1 MSKEANQPDPDW
13 IVALD
18 KPPRDR
24 TRNDLYVI
32 FLRLQK
38 LEAFTN
44 LPSSLFLQIC
54 QCAFYEALDEEVVLF
69 RQGDHGCNWYFVLSG
84 KLECTTTEIK
94 NRKKTFHCK
103 VLSGGANL
111 GQCLLDHRAHS
122 VTVVTKEW
130 CELLRIE
137 KRDLTRLWEVNR
149 PGLEKLLSFRS
160 AEVLQNNGPHAIWKK
175 SQDRQK
181 LNVSDQRS
189 RSPSPQRKSPTA
201 WKPSEKKRLSPSPS
215 IKMSIKKLHHA
226 GFVLR
231 TLILDRSPSLIR
243 DHKVGSRTYR
253 RCMVGSEM
261 VDWILQQSPPSII
274 KCRLHVVGMWQALLE
289 ENALSHVGRELPFA
303 DNHQLYRFQED
314 HLGLESQPNP
324 VEVQR
329 AEEDWIDTLNFLTKI
344 CSDALMRLI
353 LKKPPH
359 DRDVE
364 ELEIIYEELLHIKAL
379 AHLSTMVKREL
390 AKVLIIETIEKEG
403 TTRESRMRELP
414 NAAWF
419 SKALY
424 VKLTYNAKK
433 EDRDPLL
440 IDDNWGCH
448 LSVTFCTASSI
459 VFGDEVAIKA
469 LRVKENVLFHQGDEG
484 YSWYIIL
491 RGSVNV
497 IKYGQGVV
505 CVLNE
510 GDDFGKLALVN
521 DAPRAATIVVREE
534 NCQFLRVDK
543 QDFNRILKNVEA
555 NTVRLKEHGKDV
567 LVLQT
572 VFLNKRTSS
581 PTGNSTVQSTSKT
594 SVNADEDFV
603 IAKKKKVASF
613 VDFWNVVAN
622 SSFSE
627 SGSVRDFLETLT
639 LDAQED
645 TRTNPELQES
655 LTKIQRLVEKLRR
668 DEEYKQ
674 IHTWEVQKQG
684 LSEFRRPSSDAT
696 GSKQRIPIRIH
707 DDAIFRVF
715 CADHTYTTLRTSVT
729 TSVKQIINSVSEK
742 MCLGGHDLVLCE
754 VKSCGERV
762 TFRSD
767 DICITSRLS
776 CNGQIFI
783 SPREHL
789 DALTPLPSQDGPEEG
804 TIAILETLDSRE
816 FAHQLTLYDFE
827 LFKCIHEYELIYSNF
842 GRHNFPGCITANLDL
857 FIRRFNEIQYWV
869 ATEILLAI
877 NMHKRVQLLKKLLK
891 VALYCRDLQNI
902 NAFFAIM
909 MGIGNTAVSRL
920 AQTWEKLPAKFKR
933 LHTELESHMD
943 PTRNHRTYRLWVAK
957 LSPPMIPFMPL
968 LLKDLTF
975 IHDGN
980 KNYFDGLVNFEKMHL
995 IASSIRLMKFSRSEP
1010 YSPDSG
1016 ALVKNIQEIKQYVRN
1031 LHVIDNQKLLN
1042 QLSNRLEPPKT
1053 I

>member
-1 MSKEANQPDPDW
+1 MGWSCTNG
-13 IVALD
+13 
-18 KPPRDR
+18 
-24 TRNDLYVI
+24 LYIDNTI
-32 FLRLQK
+32 FNESYSL
-38 LEAFTN
+38 TN
-44 LPSSLFLQIC
+44 
-54 QCAFYEALDEEVVLF
+54 
-69 RQGDHGCNWYFVLSG
+69 
-84 KLECTTTEIK
+84 
-94 NRKKTFHCK
+94 
-103 VLSGGANL
+103 
-111 GQCLLDHRAHS
+111 
-122 VTVVTKEW
+122 
-130 CELLRIE
+130 
-137 KRDLTRLWEVNR
+137 
-149 PGLEKLLSFRS
+149 
-160 AEVLQNNGPHAIWKK
+160 NN
-175 SQDRQK
+175 
-181 LNVSDQRS
+181 
-189 RSPSPQRKSPTA
+189 
-201 WKPSEKKRLSPSPS
+201 
-215 IKMSIKKLHHA
+215 
-226 GFVLR
+226 
-231 TLILDRSPSLIR
+231 
-243 DHKVGSRTYR
+243 
-253 RCMVGSEM
+253 
-261 VDWILQQSPPSII
+261 
-274 KCRLHVVGMWQALLE
+274 
-289 ENALSHVGRELPFA
+289 
-303 DNHQLYRFQED
+303 
-314 HLGLESQPNP
+314 
-324 VEVQR
+324 
-329 AEEDWIDTLNFLTKI
+329 
-344 CSDALMRLI
+344 
-353 LKKPPH
+353 
-359 DRDVE
+359 
-364 ELEIIYEELLHIKAL
+364 
-379 AHLSTMVKREL
+379 
-390 AKVLIIETIEKEG
+390 
-403 TTRESRMRELP
+403 
-414 NAAWF
+414 
-419 SKALY
+419 
-424 VKLTYNAKK
+424 
-433 EDRDPLL
+433 
-440 IDDNWGCH
+440 
-448 LSVTFCTASSI
+448 
-459 VFGDEVAIKA
+459 
-469 LRVKENVLFHQGDEG
+469 
-484 YSWYIIL
+484 
-491 RGSVNV
+491 
-497 IKYGQGVV
+497 
-505 CVLNE
+505 
-510 GDDFGKLALVN
+510 
-521 DAPRAATIVVREE
+521 
-534 NCQFLRVDK
+534 
-543 QDFNRILKNVEA
+543 NVEA

-581 PTGNSTVQSTSKT
+581 PTGNSTVQRYSVMAGVPEKILEYLMETRIDGNPDEVDTLLEDFLLTHIIFMPVPKLCKSLLNHYHSECLSSTSKT

>member
-1 MSKEANQPDPDW
+1 MSNEGSYSDW
-13 IVALD
+13 IFALD
-18 KPPRDR
+18 KPPQDR
-24 TRNDLYVI
+24 TQKDLHVI

-38 LEAFTN
+38 LDAFTS
-44 LPSSLFLQIC
+44 LPSSLLLQIC
-54 QCAFYEALDEEVVLF
+54 QCAFYEELDEDVVLF

-84 KLECTTTEIK
+84 KLACTKTEIK
-94 NRKKTFHCK
+94 NRKKTFHSK
-103 VLSGGANL
+103 VLSCGANL

-137 KRDLTRLWEVNR
+137 KGDLSRLWEVNR
-149 PGLEKLLSFRS
+149 PGLEKLLSFKTLEIPEES
-160 AEVLQNNGPHAIWKK
+160 YNGYGLNQNGPHAVWKK
-175 SQDRQK
+175 SHDNH
-181 LNVSDQRS
+181 LNVNNPRS
-189 RSPSPQRKSPTA
+189 RSPSPQRISPTSRR
-201 WKPSEKKRLSPSPS
+201 PSEKKRLSPSPS
-215 IKMSIKKLHHA
+215 LKMSIKKLHHA

-231 TLILDRSPSLIR
+231 TLILDRSPNLIS
-243 DHKVGSRTYR
+243 DHKVGPRTFR

-261 VDWILQQSPPSII
+261 VDWILQQSPASII
-274 KCRLHVVGMWQALLE
+274 KCRLHAVGMWQALLE

-329 AEEDWIDTLNFLTKI
+329 AEEDWMDTLSFLTKI

-359 DRDVE
+359 DRHVE

-390 AKVLIIETIEKEG
+390 AKVLVIQTVDKEG
-403 TTRESRMRELP
+403 TTM
-414 NAAWF
+414 
-419 SKALY
+419 
-424 VKLTYNAKK
+424 
-433 EDRDPLL
+433 
-440 IDDNWGCH
+440 
-448 LSVTFCTASSI
+448 
-459 VFGDEVAIKA
+459 
-469 LRVKENVLFHQGDEG
+469 FHQGDEG
-484 YSWYIIL
+484 HSWFIIL
-491 RGSVNV
+491 KGSVNV

-521 DAPRAATIVVREE
+521 DAPRAATIVVRED
-534 NCQFLRVDK
+534 NSQFLRVDK
-543 QDFNRILKNVEA
+543 GDFNRILKNVEA

-572 VFLNKRTSS
+572 VLFDKRTNS
-581 PTGNSTVQSTSKT
+581 PTGNSKVQRY
-594 SVNADEDFV
+594 SVMAGVPEKILEYLMETRIEGNMDEVDTLLEDFLLTHV
-603 IAKKKKVASF
+603 IFMPIPKLCKSLLNHYHSECLSSSTPNSMDADDEFVFAKKKKVASF
-613 VDFWNVVAN
+613 VDFWSVVAN
-622 SSFSE
+622 TSFSE
-627 SGSVRDFLETLT
+627 STAVRDLLETLT

-645 TRTNPELQES
+645 TRTKPELQES
-655 LTKIQRLVEKLRR
+655 LTKIQRLVERMRR
-668 DEEYKQ
+668 DEECKQ
-674 IHTWEVQKQG
+674 RHTWEVQKQG
-684 LSEFRRPSSDAT
+684 LSEFRRPSSDAS
-696 GSKQRIPIRIH
+696 GSKQRAPIRIH
-707 DDAIFRVF
+707 DEAIFRVF
-715 CADHTYTTLRTSVT
+715 CADHTYTTLRTSVIT
-729 TSVKQIINSVSEK
+729 TVKQIINSVSEK

-762 TFRSD
+762 TYRSD

-789 DALTPLPSQDGPEEG
+789 DALTPLPSQDGPEDG
-804 TIAILETLDSRE
+804 TMAILETMDSRE
-816 FAHQLTLYDFE
+816 FAQQLTLYDFE

-842 GRHNFPGCITANLDL
+842 GRSLFPGCITANLDL
-857 FIRRFNEIQYWV
+857 FIRRFNETQYWV
-869 ATEILLAI
+869 ATEILLTVNI
-877 NMHKRVQLLKKLLK
+877 HKRVQSIKKFLKI
-891 VALYCRDLQNI
+891 ALYCKDLQNI

-909 MGIGNTAVSRL
+909 MGICNTAVSRL
-920 AQTWEKLPAKFKR
+920 GQTWEKLPAKFKR
-933 LHTELESHMD
+933 LHTELEAHMD

-995 IASSIRLMKFSRSEP
+995 IASSIRMVKFSRSEP
-1010 YSPDSG
+1010 FATDTTT
-1016 ALVKNIQEIKQYVRN
+1016 LVKNIQEIKQYVRH
-1031 LHVIDNQKLLN
+1031 LQVIDNQKLLN